1 MQTHLEGRQSWLVLG
16 ILMLTLT
23 ACSTTVTRVPLAAP
37 DDLSGRWNDTDS
49 RLTAEALIKDALDRP
64 WSQRFTQVMGR
75 RPVVVV
81 GTVLNRTHEPL
92 NTQTFEKDL
101 ERALGQSGQVQFV
114 ADAGQHQEGRQER
127 PDQAQHAPRAD
138 TVKPMG
144 QESGTDFM
152 LQGTINS
159 LVDELDGPR
168 AVFYQV
174 DLELLDIAS
183 NVKVWQGQKKVK
195 KLVERSKKTL

>member
-1 MQTHLEGRQSWLVLG
+1 MQTHLTGQQRWLVLS

-23 ACSTTVTRVPLAAP
+23 ACSTTVTRGSLEAP
-37 DDLSGRWNDTDS
+37 VDLSGRWNDTDS
-49 RLTAEALIKDALDRP
+49 RSTAEALIKDVLDRP

-75 RPVVVV
+75 TPVVVV

-92 NTQTFEKDL
+92 NTQTFVKDL
-101 ERALGQSGQVQFV
+101 ERALMRSGRVQFV
-114 ADAGQHQEGRQER
+114 ANAEQRQEVGQER
-127 PDQAQHAPRAD
+127 LDQAQHARTD
-138 TVKPMG
+138 TAKPTG
-144 QESGTDFM
+144 QESGADFM
-152 LQGTINS
+152 LQGTINI
-159 LVDELDGPR
+159 LVDELNSTR

-195 KLVERSKKTL
+195 KLVERSKTTL

>member
-1 MQTHLEGRQSWLVLG
+1 
-16 ILMLTLT
+16 
-23 ACSTTVTRVPLAAP
+23 
-37 DDLSGRWNDTDS
+37 
-49 RLTAEALIKDALDRP
+49 
-64 WSQRFTQVMGR
+64 
-75 RPVVVV
+75 
-81 GTVLNRTHEPL
+81 
-92 NTQTFEKDL
+92 
-101 ERALGQSGQVQFV
+101 
-114 ADAGQHQEGRQER
+114 
-127 PDQAQHAPRAD
+127 
-138 TVKPMG
+138 
-144 QESGTDFM
+144 M